1 METHANNSS
10 IYNRSIKTH
19 VIVLIALML
28 FFAALFVLHLDYDR
42 KCRQYV
48 QLTTLTYLFDRV
60 EEPLKI
66 DLQNHSRRFLLDY
79 YSEVLS
85 KINVLASLEEDKW
98 NWASYD
104 IDSKMIQVLEKNYL
118 SFEHY
123 SVDDL
128 RYLWNQDRITLEMPV
143 VDYESLKLMIAKI
156 TTTFES
162 RFSPRQSYDIKF
174 DIEAFEPSTLSSVF
188 LISASYGSQHHS
200 EAVAIPIRMH
210 RFTIDELNNLRMHID
225 GLYNSIYIVDD
236 IAKSFD
242 HNFPS
247 LKSLPDSYQGVPPK
261 VAHDLA
267 EKQLYKAY
275 VRWSPPAEVTVLIM
289 CLLCTATYILLR
301 IPLVDISSI
310 KPAPSCF
317 LKAFLIGMLPFGIT
331 ASVSLYAY
339 MTFSTF
345 VSYGEWFFIL
355 IATTIGLQGVIFAH
369 RFGVYMC
376 SQSVSEET
384 STEPA

>member
-1 METHANNSS
+1 METNANNSS
-10 IYNRSIKTH
+10 IYRRTIKTH
-19 VIVLIALML
+19 VLVLIALML
-28 FFAALFVLHLDYDR
+28 FFAALFGLHLDYDR
-42 KCRQYV
+42 KCKQYV

-66 DLQNHSRRFLLDY
+66 DLQNNSRRFLLDY
-79 YSEVLS
+79 YSEVITR
-85 KINVLASLEEDKW
+85 INALAKLENDKW
-98 NWASYD
+98 NWVSYD
-104 IDSKMIQVLEKNYL
+104 IDSKMIQVLEDNYL

-162 RFSPRQSYDIKF
+162 RFSPRHSYDVRF

-188 LISASYGSQHHS
+188 LITASYGSQHYS

-225 GLYNSIYIVDD
+225 GLYNSIFIVDD

-261 VAHDLA
+261 IAHDLA
-267 EKQLYKAY
+267 EKELYK
-275 VRWSPPAEVTVLIM
+275 VFIKWSPPAEVTVLIM
-289 CLLCTATYILLR
+289 SLLCTATYLLLR
-301 IPLVDISSI
+301 IPLVEISTI
-310 KPAPSCF
+310 KISPSCF
-317 LKAFLIGMLPFGIT
+317 LKAFLIGILPFGIT
-331 ASVSLYAY
+331 AAVSLYAY
-339 MTFSTF
+339 MTLRTY
-345 VSYGEWFFIL
+345 VSYGEWFFIV
-355 IATTIGLQGVIFAH
+355 IATMIGLQGVIFAQ

-376 SQSVSEET
+376 SKTVTEASA
-384 STEPA
+384 EPA